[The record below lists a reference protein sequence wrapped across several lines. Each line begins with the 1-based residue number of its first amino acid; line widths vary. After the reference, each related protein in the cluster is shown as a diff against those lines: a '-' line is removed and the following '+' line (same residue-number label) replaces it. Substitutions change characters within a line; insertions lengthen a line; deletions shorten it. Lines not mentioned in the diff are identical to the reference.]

1 LRSKPPAPQVGN
13 FQTTAEKRICCMAA
27 QPNRDS
33 ILSWRKSR
41 ASGGGGEC
49 VEVAKSESSVLVRDS
64 GDPTGLTLELTR
76 AQWRELVRH
85 IKTGATDPA
94 RVHDAG

>member
-1 LRSKPPAPQVGN
+1 
-13 FQTTAEKRICCMAA
+13 MAA

-41 ASGGGGEC
+41 ASGPNGGC

-64 GDPTGLTLELTR
+64 RDPTGSLLVVTHG
-76 AQWRELVRH
+76 QWREFVRT
-85 IKTGATDPA
+85 IKSGTPHPVGGQD
-94 RVHDAG
+94 VG

>member
-1 LRSKPPAPQVGN
+1 M
-13 FQTTAEKRICCMAA
+13 TA

-41 ASGGGGEC
+41 ASGPNGGC

-64 GDPTGLTLELTR
+64 RDPTGSTLELTWS
-76 AQWRELVRH
+76 QWRELVRH
-85 IKTGATDPA
+85 IKTGRRIPA
-94 RVHDAG
+94 RGHDVA

>member
-1 LRSKPPAPQVGN
+1 
-13 FQTTAEKRICCMAA
+13 MAA

-41 ASGGGGEC
+41 ASGGGPNC

-64 GDPTGLTLELTR
+64 RDPTGSTLELSW

-85 IKTGATDPA
+85 IKTGRRIPA
-94 RVHDAG
+94 RGHDVA